1 MGLGAE
7 DWGVGIGEPG
17 AVSGQPIADSRDWGL
32 GNRESGLGE
41 SGLGFLNVF
50 RQLMNKACKQFT

>member
-1 MGLGAE
+1 MFVLSIISSLNVELQA
-7 DWGVGIGEPG
+7 VGNG
-17 AVSGQPIADSRDWGL
+17 DWGL
-32 GNRESGLGE
+32 GARESGLETGDSGLGE